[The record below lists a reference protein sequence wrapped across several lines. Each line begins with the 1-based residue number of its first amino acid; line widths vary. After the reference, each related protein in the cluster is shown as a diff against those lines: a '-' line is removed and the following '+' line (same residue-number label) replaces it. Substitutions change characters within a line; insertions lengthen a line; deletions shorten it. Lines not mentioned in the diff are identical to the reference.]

1 MTQGER
7 AVWSRVMHDYQHA
20 RAIVVKVWPK
30 DTPPEVLQS
39 ATATVLIHFKELTQP
54 RRRRGSQ

>member
-7 AVWSRVMHDYQHA
+7 ATWSRVMQDYTHA

-39 ATATVLIHFKELTQP
+39 ATATVLIHYKDVTRPP
-54 RRRRGSQ
+54 RRTR